1 MNSKTTHILVTLV
14 TMALVV
20 ILLLDMTSAQI
31 TFSKD
36 WRPGGKRSL
45 NDFGC
50 QQMNDMAVIKI
61 RDLIKVRLIH
71 CIIFTIHSHN
81 VKLIN

>member
-1 MNSKTTHILVTLV
+1 ILVTLV

-45 NDFGC
+45 NDYGC

-61 RDLIKVRLIH
+61 RDLIKRESLNILQ
-71 CIIFTIHSHN
+71 CESGSHITAPN
-81 VKLIN
+81 DSIK